1 MGHCCLMANRAR
13 PMQAAKLHYCKS
25 TAQLEVRLVLDNVCD
40 KVLSDLKSTRPVSTG
55 RLRFCME
62 VNDV

>member
-1 MGHCCLMANRAR
+1 MANRAR
-13 PMQAAKLHYCKS
+13 PMQAEKVHDCKS
-25 TAQLEVRLVLDNVCD
+25 TAQLEVRLILDIGCKKN
-40 KVLSDLKSTRPVSTG
+40 LSHLKSTRPVSTG

>member
-1 MGHCCLMANRAR
+1 MANRASL
-13 PMQAAKLHYCKS
+13 MQAGKVHYHKS
-25 TAQLEVRLVLDNVCD
+25 TAQLEVRLILDSVCN
-40 KVLSDLKSTRPVSTG
+40 KVLPDLKSTRPVSTG

>member
-1 MGHCCLMANRAR
+1 MANRASL
-13 PMQAAKLHYCKS
+13 MQAGKVHYRKS
-25 TAQLEVRLVLDNVCD
+25 TAQLEVRLILDIDCKKN
-40 KVLSDLKSTRPVSTG
+40 LPDLKSTRPVSTG

>member
-1 MGHCCLMANRAR
+1 MANRASL
-13 PMQAAKLHYCKS
+13 MQAGKVHYRKS
-25 TAQLEVRLVLDNVCD
+25 TAQLEVRLILDIDCKKN
-40 KVLSDLKSTRPVSTG
+40 LSHLKSTRPVSTG

>member
-1 MGHCCLMANRAR
+1 
-13 PMQAAKLHYCKS
+13 MQAAKLHYCKS
-25 TAQLEVRLVLDNVCD
+25 TAQLEVRLILDSVCY
-40 KVLSDLKSTRPVSTG
+40 KVLPDLKSTRPVSTG

>member
-1 MGHCCLMANRAR
+1 MANRASL
-13 PMQAAKLHYCKS
+13 MQAGKVHYRKS
-25 TAQLEVRLVLDNVCD
+25 TAQLEVRLILDSVCY
-40 KVLSDLKSTRPVSTG
+40 KVLPDLKSTRPVSTG

>member
-1 MGHCCLMANRAR
+1 MHAKQR
-13 PMQAAKLHYCKS
+13 PLLQKHR
-25 TAQLEVRLVLDNVCD
+25 TTEVRLILGLISGRD
-40 KVLSDLKSTRPVSTG
+40 LPDLKSTRPVSTG

>member
-1 MGHCCLMANRAR
+1 
-13 PMQAAKLHYCKS
+13 MQAEKHHYCKS
-25 TAQLEVRLVLDNVCD
+25 TAQLEVRLILGIFCH
-40 KVLSDLKSTRPVSTG
+40 KVLPELKSTRPVSTG

>member
-1 MGHCCLMANRAR
+1 MANRAR
-13 PMQAAKLHYCKS
+13 PMQAEKVHDCKS

>member
-1 MGHCCLMANRAR
+1 
-13 PMQAAKLHYCKS
+13 MQAEKVHYCKS
-25 TAQLEVRLVLDNVCD
+25 TAQLEVRLILDTDCNKD
-40 KVLSDLKSTRPVSTG
+40 LPDLKSTRPVSTG

>member
-1 MGHCCLMANRAR
+1 MANRAR
-13 PMQAAKLHYCKS
+13 PMQAEKVHYCKS
-25 TAQLEVRLVLDNVCD
+25 TAQLEVRLILDTGCKKN
-40 KVLSDLKSTRPVSTG
+40 LPDLKSTRPVSTG